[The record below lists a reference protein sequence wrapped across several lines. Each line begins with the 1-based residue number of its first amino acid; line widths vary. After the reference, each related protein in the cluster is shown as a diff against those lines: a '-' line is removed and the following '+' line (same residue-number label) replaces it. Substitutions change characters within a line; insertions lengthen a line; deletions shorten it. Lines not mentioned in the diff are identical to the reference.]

1 MTVIGATGTA
11 PNEVT
16 GSTAG
21 DPQTSQTA
29 GIVAALT
36 TKHSQA
42 GGIKREMPLVE
53 CSPGPKVVVPVTA
66 TVTRSVATAGSV
78 GGRMPPKI
86 ADFFKRVVVW
96 PTPERPGYVNL
107 HYKNPD
113 HGGMSGR
120 PFNDLSQFLS
130 MIPWCNS
137 HPKFVSDVY
146 FCLSL
151 QQQTGMAKDGRRAVA
166 ARHANDAV
174 AFRAIWIDLDGNK
187 PNDPEKGYPTLEAA
201 LTAFKKFLKESGL
214 PLPTFFVCSGGGYHI
229 YWVSDKPL
237 TQDEWRPYAHGL
249 WALIQKHGLKADPVT
264 TDAARILR
272 VPDTFNYK
280 SSPPKEVTIEIAQP
294 RDMDFEKTLGWMK
307 SVAPSPRLPHGNS
320 PVILNPDIFKGGPS
334 PALRAAIPQQQ
345 DRLGDGIEEPL
356 SLKAICKCPH
366 YKEALLTGGKG
377 HNQGLWMQTVLGATW
392 IENPREVAHAL
403 SEKHPGYT
411 TEGCD
416 AMFDRKMADRQNM
429 GLGWPSCETFK
440 NYGCKLCSQCSHF
453 AKGKSPLHLGR
464 PRVPLAQQNGANQW
478 KRQLPVAVSLVDFH
492 AYMPMHNYIFA
503 PSREPWPASSVD
515 ARLGTIPV
523 FGVDGKPLLDGKGK
537 QKRLAASAWLDRER
551 PVEQMTWAPGL
562 PMVIR
567 DRLISEG
574 GWIERHQV
582 SCFNLYRPPI
592 IEPGNACEAD
602 RWLDHVH
609 KIFGGDADHIV
620 KWLAQR
626 VQRPQEK
633 INHALVF
640 GGLQGIGKDTL
651 LEPVKHAV
659 GPWNFF
665 EVSPQQML
673 GRFNGFLKSVILRV
687 NEARDL
693 GETNRFSFYDHMKA
707 YTAAP
712 PDVLRV
718 DEKNLREHSILNC
731 CGVIITTNH
740 KADGIYL
747 PADDRRHFVAW
758 SDLKKEDFA
767 ADYWKSLWGWYA
779 RDGYRHVAAYL
790 AQLDISSFDPKAPPP
805 KTPAFWDIVDANR
818 APEDAELAD
827 VLDQMK
833 NPNATTLISITNHA
847 TGAFQE
853 WITDRKNRR
862 AIPHRLEKCGYV
874 PVRNDAAKDGLW
886 VIDGSRQVIYAKSE
900 LSFPDRFKAASD
912 LAQPTKAKQT
922 KARKAGEV
930 AEVSE
935 VGEVSENP
943 TSVLST
949 PTFK

>member
-1 MTVIGATGTA
+1 MVITEHPNTQACATGAGTTGA
-11 PNEVT
+11 GNVT
-16 GSTAG
+16 GTVTTPNAAGASSSTG
-21 DPQTSQTA
+21 PVKLTA
-29 GIVAALT
+29 DFLRRVLPWP
-36 TKHSQA
+36 QA
-42 GGIKREMPLVE
+42 GAQGVINVHW
-53 CSPGPKVVVPVTA
+53 T
-66 TVTRSVATAGSV
+66 
-78 GGRMPPKI
+78 
-86 ADFFKRVVVW
+86 
-96 PTPERPGYVNL
+96 TPNGQ
-107 HYKNPD
+107 
-113 HGGMSGR
+113 GGMPGK
-120 PFNDLSQFLS
+120 PFADLAPLIGFV
-130 MIPWCNS
+130 PWANN
-137 HPKFVSDVY
+137 HPKWIKDIY

-151 QQQTGMAKDGRRAVA
+151 QAKTGLTKTGKIKA
-166 ARHANDAV
+166 ARHADDAL
-174 AFRAIWIDLDGNK
+174 AFKAIWADVDGYK
-187 PNDPEKGYPTLEAA
+187 DYPSKTAA
-201 LTAFKKFLKESGL
+201 LAAIHKFVQDAGL
-214 PLPTFFVCSGGGYHI
+214 PLPTALVDSGGGFHV
-229 YWVSDKPL
+229 YWISDKPL
-237 TQDEWRPYAHGL
+237 TRAEWEPYADGL
-249 WALIQKHGLKADPVT
+249 WALVQKHGLKADAVT

-272 VPDTFNYK
+272 VPGTFNK
-280 SSPPKEVTIEIAQP
+280 KQDIPRPVEIKLLQP
-294 RDMDFEKTLGWMK
+294 TDIDFAATLGWLK
-307 SVAPSPRLPHGNS
+307 GIAPPRAVTLPQGNNS
-320 PVILNPDIFKGGPS
+320 PVILNPELFKGGPA
-334 PALRAAIPQQQ
+334 PEIRAAIQ
-345 DRLGDGIEEPL
+345 DQTNRLGDGIEEPL
-356 SLKAICKCPH
+356 SLKAILKCPH
-366 YKEALLTGGKG
+366 YKDALRTGCKD

-392 IENPREVAHAL
+392 IENAREVAHAM
-403 SEKHPGYT
+403 SDKHHTYSV
-411 TEGCD
+411 EGCD
-416 AMFDRKMADRQNM
+416 AMFDRKMNDRAKGM
-429 GLGWPSCETFK
+429 GWPSCTAFE
-440 NYGCKLCSQCSHF
+440 NAGCKSCALCPH
-453 AKGKSPLHLGR
+453 KGKIRSPLNLGR

-478 KRQLPVAVSLVDFH
+478 KRQQAVAVSLADFY
-492 AYMPMHNYIFA
+492 AYMPMHNYIFT
-503 PSREPWPASSVD
+503 PSREPWPASSVN
-515 ARLGTIPV
+515 ARLGSVPLSDA
-523 FGVDGKPLLDGKGK
+523 DGKPLLNKNGE
-537 QKRLAASAWLDRER
+537 QKEIPASAWLDQKK
-551 PVEQMTWAPGL
+551 PVEQMTWAPGM

-574 GWIERHQV
+574 GWIERPQV
-582 SCFNLYRPPI
+582 SCFNLYRPPT
-592 IEPGNACEAD
+592 IEPGNAVEAD

-633 INHALVF
+633 INHALVC
-640 GGLQGIGKDTL
+640 GGHQGIGKDTL
-651 LEPVKHAV
+651 LEPVKYAV
-659 GPWNFF
+659 GPWNFG

-758 SDLKKEDFA
+758 SDLKKENFA

-779 RDGYRHVAAYL
+779 REGYRHVAAYL

-833 NPNATTLISITNHA
+833 NPNAATLIGITNRA
-847 TGAFQE
+847 TGAFQM

-874 PVRNDAAKDGLW
+874 PVRNEAAKDGLW
-886 VIDGSRQVIYAKSE
+886 VLDGSRQVIYAKSE
-900 LSFPDRFKAASD
+900 LSLPDRFKAASD

-930 AEVSE
+930 AEVAEVSE
-935 VGEVSENP
+935 VGEVSESP

-949 PTFK
+949 STFK